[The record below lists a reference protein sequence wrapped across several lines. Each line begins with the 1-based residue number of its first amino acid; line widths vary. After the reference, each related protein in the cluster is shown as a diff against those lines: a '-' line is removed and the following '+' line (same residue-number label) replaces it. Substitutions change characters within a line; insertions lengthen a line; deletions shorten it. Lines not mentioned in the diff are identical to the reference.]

1 MTGPAPGG
9 PDGDHPLL
17 PQRRVRQ
24 TPVMVTEAGFG
35 GASAGNLYRAT
46 SDAEAA
52 AAVQAAWAGGIRYF
66 DTAPHYGLGLSESRL
81 GAALRSRPRSGYVL
95 STKVGRLLEDNPA
108 PSGSDMAA
116 GGFAVPDRLRRR
128 YDYSAAG
135 VRRSLE
141 DSLTRL
147 GLDRVDIVYVH
158 DPDDYLDEAIS
169 GAIPE
174 LVRMREEGI
183 ISAAG
188 VGMNQWQAPLR
199 MVRETDLDVVM
210 LAGRWTLLDRSGAPL
225 LDECAA
231 RGVSVVAA
239 APFNSGLLAQPWPP
253 DDAHF
258 NYGPACL
265 ALLDRARELARIC
278 TQHDVDLPTVAVQF
292 PLRHPAVVSVVSGMR
307 TAAQAHTT
315 LARRTAPVPDDLWPA
330 FDTLPDLVT

>member
-1 MTGPAPGG
+1 MTGVPGR
-9 PDGDHPLL
+9 
-17 PQRRVRQ
+17 RRVRQ
-24 TPVMVTEAGFG
+24 TPVLVTGVGFG
-35 GASAGNLYRAT
+35 GASAGNLYRET
-46 SDAEAA
+46 SNAEAV
-52 AAVQAAWAGGIRYF
+52 AAVQAAWDGGIRYF

-81 GAALRSRPRSGYVL
+81 GDALRSRPRPEYIL
-95 STKVGRLLEDNPA
+95 STKVGRVLEDNPA
-108 PSGSDMAA
+108 PVGSDLAA

-158 DPDDYLDEAIS
+158 DPDDYVDEAIA

-183 ISAAG
+183 IGAAG

-225 LDECAA
+225 LAECAD
-231 RGVSVVAA
+231 RGLSVVAA

-253 DDAHF
+253 DGAHF
-258 NYGPACL
+258 NYGPAGQD
-265 ALLDRARELARIC
+265 LLDRARGLARIC
-278 TQHDVDLPTVAVQF
+278 TEHGVDLPTVAVQF
-292 PLRHPAVVSVVSGMR
+292 PLRHPAVVSVVTGMR
-307 TAAQAHTT
+307 TAVQAETALTRLTT
-315 LARRTAPVPDDLWPA
+315 PVPNDLWP
-330 FDTLPDLVT
+330 DLESASSMIN

>member
-1 MTGPAPGG
+1 
-9 PDGDHPLL
+9 
-17 PQRRVRQ
+17 
-24 TPVMVTEAGFG
+24 
-35 GASAGNLYRAT
+35 
-46 SDAEAA
+46 
-52 AAVQAAWAGGIRYF
+52 
-66 DTAPHYGLGLSESRL
+66 
-81 GAALRSRPRSGYVL
+81 
-95 STKVGRLLEDNPA
+95 
-108 PSGSDMAA
+108 MAA
-116 GGFAVPDRLRRR
+116 GRFAVPDRLRRR

-158 DPDDYLDEAIS
+158 DPDDYLDEAIC

-183 ISAAG
+183 IGAAG

-225 LDECAA
+225 LAECAA

-258 NYGPACL
+258 NYGPAGRPCWAGPVTWPASAPSTTWTCPRWL
-265 ALLDRARELARIC
+265 SSSRSATPPWSRSSAACAPRIRR
-278 TQHDVDLPTVAVQF
+278 TP
-292 PLRHPAVVSVVSGMR
+292 PSPAS
-307 TAAQAHTT
+307 
-315 LARRTAPVPDDLWPA
+315 ARRCRTTSGQSSTPSPA
-330 FDTLPDLVT
+330 SSHRTQQSHRPQASC

>member
-1 MTGPAPGG
+1 MTGPV
-9 PDGDHPLL
+9 L
-17 PQRRVRQ
+17 PRRRVRQ
-24 TPVMVTEAGFG
+24 TSVLLTEVGFG
-35 GASAGNLYRAT
+35 GASAGNLYRET
-46 SDAEAA
+46 SDAGAA
-52 AAVQAAWAGGIRYF
+52 AALDAAWAGGIRYF

-81 GAALRSRPRSGYVL
+81 GAVLRSRPRAEFVL
-95 STKVGRLLEDNPA
+95 STKVGRLLEDNPSPA
-108 PSGSDMAA
+108 GSDLAA

-128 YDYSAAG
+128 LDYSAAG

-141 DSLTRL
+141 DSLARL
-147 GLDRVDIVYVH
+147 GLDRVDVVYVH
-158 DPDDYLDEAIS
+158 DADDHVDEAIA

-183 ISAAG
+183 IGAAG

-225 LDECAA
+225 LAECVA

-265 ALLDRARELARIC
+265 ALLDRARDLARIC
-278 TQHDVDLPTVAVQF
+278 TEHGVDLPTVAVQF

-307 TAAQAHTT
+307 TAAQAQTT
-315 LARRTAPVPDDLWPA
+315 LARLTTPVPNGLWSA
-330 FDTLPDLVT
+330 VDTLPALLS

>member
-1 MTGPAPGG
+1 VTGDASGPAPGRQAG
-9 PDGDHPLL
+9 ATPLL
-17 PQRRVRQ
+17 PRRRVRQ
-24 TPVMVTEAGFG
+24 TPVMVSEVGFG
-35 GASAGNLYRAT
+35 GASAGNLYRET

-52 AAVQAAWAGGIRYF
+52 AALEAAWAGGIRYF
-66 DTAPHYGLGLSESRL
+66 DTAPHYGLGLSEARL
-81 GAALRSRPRSGYVL
+81 GAALRSRPRAGFVL
-95 STKVGRLLEDNPA
+95 STKVGRLLEDNPSPA
-108 PSGSDMAA
+108 GSDLAA

-128 YDYSAAG
+128 LDYSAAG

-158 DPDDYLDEAIS
+158 DADDHVDEAIA

-183 ISAAG
+183 IGAAG

-210 LAGRWTLLDRSGAPL
+210 LADRSGAPL
-225 LDECAA
+225 LAECAA

-258 NYGPACL
+258 NYGPAGPG
-265 ALLDRARELARIC
+265 LLDRARDLARIC
-278 TQHDVDLPTVAVQF
+278 TEHGVELPTVAVQF

-307 TAAQAHTT
+307 TAAQAETT
-315 LARRTAPVPDDLWPA
+315 LAHLTTPVPGDLWSEVAALPA
-330 FDTLPDLVT
+330 LLS

>member
-1 MTGPAPGG
+1 MTGAP
-9 PDGDHPLL
+9 L
-17 PQRRVRQ
+17 PERRVRQ
-24 TPVMVTEAGFG
+24 TPLLLSELGFG
-35 GASAGNLYRAT
+35 GASAGNLYRET

-52 AAVQAAWAGGIRYF
+52 AAVDAAWDGGIRYF

-81 GAALRSRPRSGYVL
+81 GAALRAHSRLEFIL
-95 STKVGRLLEDNPA
+95 STKVGRLLEDNPSPA
-108 PSGSDMAA
+108 GSDMAA

-158 DPDDYLDEAIS
+158 DPDDYVDEAIA
-169 GAIPE
+169 GALPE

-183 ISAAG
+183 IGAAG

-225 LDECAA
+225 LEECAA

-239 APFNSGLLAQPWPP
+239 APYNSGLLAQPWPA
-253 DDAHF
+253 DGAHF
-258 NYGPACL
+258 NYGPAGPV
-265 ALLDRARELARIC
+265 LLERARDLARIC
-278 TQHDVDLPTVAVQF
+278 TEHGAELPTVAVQF

-307 TAAQAHTT
+307 TAAQAETT
-315 LARRTAPVPDDLWPA
+315 LTRLTTPIPRGIWAELE
-330 FDTLPDLVT
+330 TLPTLIT